1 MTAVDKALSYLE
13 PTVGILGVADFYTS
27 LRFDIPE
34 RQQWYVTRWFW
45 RCIFDLDNIDLSP
58 ERRVYL
64 DHLLQRG
71 KFASSIRLLLLGSSC
86 SFHVVGNSRPWH
98 ISLAVRFAVRPLPLI
113 EK

>member
-13 PTVGILGVADFYTS
+13 PTVGILGVADFFTS
-27 LRFDIPE
+27 LRFDLSE

-45 RCIFDLDNIDLSP
+45 RCIFDLDNIDVSP

-71 KFASSIRLLLLGSSC
+71 MLLSSIILPSPRSSHSVGSS
-86 SFHVVGNSRPWH
+86 RPG
-98 ISLAVRFAVRPLPLI
+98 ISSELLDLFLSTL
-113 EK
+113 

>member
-1 MTAVDKALSYLE
+1 VIPPFMSAVDKAISYLE

-71 KFASSIRLLLLGSSC
+71 KFPFSLPVLPIH
-86 SFHVVGNSRPWH
+86 SFCFQG
-98 ISLAVRFAVRPLPLI
+98 LACYFLKCCPL
-113 EK
+113 K